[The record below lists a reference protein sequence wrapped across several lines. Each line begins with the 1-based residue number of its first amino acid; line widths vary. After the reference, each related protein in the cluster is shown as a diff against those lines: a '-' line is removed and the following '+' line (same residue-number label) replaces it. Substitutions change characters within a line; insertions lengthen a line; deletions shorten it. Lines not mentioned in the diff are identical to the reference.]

1 MLVVRVT
8 PRFPA
13 PPVVVRGL
21 PHREWRWAR
30 AHRGGSLIGA
40 PYGTVGTVV
49 TVSRKRPER
58 QFGALRDNV
67 EGVVEE
73 AREAANELAQQVK
86 PKLRGWLHAAMAP
99 IALLAGMVLIVL
111 APSRTGRITA
121 AVFTLTAF
129 MLFGTSA
136 VYHRG
141 AFSPRVTDVLKRLD
155 HSNIFLIIAGSYT
168 PFALLLPRK
177 QAITMLL
184 IVWIGAVGGV
194 LFRVLWV
201 RAPRWLY
208 VPIYVALG
216 WVAVFYLGP
225 LWDNGGTLVLALIV
239 TGGLLYTLG
248 AVVYGIKRPNPWP
261 SWFGFH
267 EIFHA
272 LTILAFI
279 SHYIAATI
287 VLHRE
292 AG

>member
-1 MLVVRVT
+1 M
-8 PRFPA
+8 
-13 PPVVVRGL
+13 
-21 PHREWRWAR
+21 
-30 AHRGGSLIGA
+30 
-40 PYGTVGTVV
+40 
-49 TVSRKRPER
+49 
-58 QFGALRDNV
+58 
-67 EGVVEE
+67 
-73 AREAANELAQQVK
+73 
-86 PKLRGWLHAAMAP
+86 
-99 IALLAGMVLIVL
+99 
-111 APSRTGRITA
+111 
-121 AVFTLTAF
+121 
-129 MLFGTSA
+129 
-136 VYHRG
+136 
-141 AFSPRVTDVLKRLD
+141 
-155 HSNIFLIIAGSYT
+155 
-168 PFALLLPRK
+168 
-177 QAITMLL
+177 
-184 IVWIGAVGGV
+184 